1 MVLAGLQG
9 ALGCDEKM
17 ERRGE
22 EILGEEILG
31 EDEPES
37 GLPGSLEAVSGS
49 LPGSLCIP
57 SISLPGCLRGLSL
70 VMGPAATWH
79 WWTGGPGEQR
89 LQTQNYYCWR
99 IFSNAFIFSKKA
111 KKCKFELLDP
121 GRYRLKS

>member
-17 ERRGE
+17 DRRGE
-22 EILGEEILG
+22 DEILG

-70 VMGPAATWH
+70 VMRPAATWH
-79 WWTGGPGEQR
+79 WWTGGPGERR

>member
-22 EILGEEILG
+22 EDSLGEERLG
-31 EDEPES
+31 EDEPKS
-37 GLPGSLEAVSGS
+37 GLSGSLVSG

-70 VMGPAATWH
+70 VMRPAATWH
-79 WWTGGPGEQR
+79 WSAGAGT
-89 LQTQNYYCWR
+89 TDT
-99 IFSNAFIFSKKA
+99 
-111 KKCKFELLDP
+111 ELLLLVAWDSSQVLLFFIRRP
-121 GRYRLKS
+121 RSASLSPWTLAGID